1 MRYKVCAVRRK
12 RGGSEERATFGGAHE
27 CTGAEGEV
35 QPKKKTKVLMGYDEQ
50 IKRAGDN
57 LGTAEAS
64 LPRSI
69 RDNSLIVPWM
79 IKSTGFFNNAVGSAV
94 NVHVGYGYAGTS
106 GMGHNK
112 KALLKR
118 TRVRKE
124 RNIKRQRKKRGVA
137 EEPPFPFGRNRIQ
150 VIAEAAHEVYDW
162 VMNCTSTELKREWI
176 ADTRSSMETR
186 IKGERLKAEMSI
198 GGRIGNDVCSLIF
211 RILEREDHELYKY
224 QVVKRS
230 RHFIPPEW
238 GVQVLIQ
245 GDYLNSDKVKAMF
258 IAAGLGYDPKDC
270 ELFIVP
276 VSVAGRWV
284 CYFWDVGNRRLT
296 IIDPVMSTWE
306 ATEVEQ
312 KHKKYV
318 EILHGGFRACKE
330 QYLSEW
336 DIETADWEVKYMCS
350 MNEPSSTKADSALH
364 VFHYARHFDGQT
376 LHYGI
381 DQEYAE
387 KARKYWMYK
396 LLNIQWNSGHLPSVM
411 CVDLTC

>member
-1 MRYKVCAVRRK
+1 MMNMADRAEVMALLEQRDNSLLRNLTTQLDMRRHELVKEIFGQTCSTGANKVGTEQNVSSSVAPTRCGAKVDIGISGDNDAAGVGDPGRVGRGNRRNEQGMRYKVCAVRRK
-12 RGGSEERATFGGAHE
+12 RGGSEARATFECAHE

-57 LGTAEAS
+57 LGTAEAP

-79 IKSTGFFNNAVGSAV
+79 IKSIGFFNNAVGSAV
-94 NVHVGYGYAGTS
+94 NVHIGYGYAGTS

-112 KALLKR
+112 KALFKR

-124 RNIKRQRKKRGVA
+124 CNIKRQRKKRGVA

-162 VMNCTSTELKREWI
+162 VMNCTSIELKREWI
-176 ADTRSSMETR
+176 AHTRSSMETR

-258 IAAGLGYDPKDC
+258 IAAGLGYDPKDY
-270 ELFIVP
+270 ELVRI
-276 VSVAGRWV
+276 
-284 CYFWDVGNRRLT
+284 N
-296 IIDPVMSTWE
+296 
-306 ATEVEQ
+306 
-312 KHKKYV
+312 
-318 EILHGGFRACKE
+318 
-330 QYLSEW
+330 
-336 DIETADWEVKYMCS
+336 
-350 MNEPSSTKADSALH
+350 N
-364 VFHYARHFDGQT
+364 
-376 LHYGI
+376 
-381 DQEYAE
+381 
-387 KARKYWMYK
+387 
-396 LLNIQWNSGHLPSVM
+396 
-411 CVDLTC
+411 